1 MRPGC
6 LLIDV
11 NYKNKPRVFLSHSK
25 ADAEFIERAANDF
38 RRCQIEPWLDTEEIR
53 HGKPWLSEI
62 FESGI
67 PTCDCLLVYLTENSI
82 NSAMVKRE
90 MDAGFIQ
97 KLKDQ
102 QVALLPYVSNA
113 TYREQLRLDV
123 QSLQTPEWNTSNYN
137 SIFPRIV
144 AEIWR
149 AYLERAIPATIA
161 EERARRLEAELT
173 LEKLRRDENAGVFSP
188 AEEKDFA
195 YIHGTLNHETQLTL
209 SNRKAGQLEAV
220 LQTAN
225 YTVNL
230 VSLIIHLSKEEPQT
244 VEQKDIERSL
254 ANLLKRDNADFPPKA
269 NIKIYLDSG
278 PNIPD
283 LLRMFGFATWI
294 DRMES
299 RTNNFWEGGNM
310 KMNYYQVAARRTVF
324 TDKVQRFRYWLATN
338 DVDPGPAKLTPVLP
352 FDLGQLK

>member
-1 MRPGC
+1 
-6 LLIDV
+6 LLANV

-25 ADAEFIERAANDF
+25 ADAEFIERAASDF

-67 PTCDCLLVYLTENSI
+67 PACDCLLVYLTENSI
-82 NSAMVKRE
+82 NSAMVQRE

-102 QVALLPYVSNA
+102 QVALLPYVSDA
-113 TYREQLRLDV
+113 AYRERLRLDV
-123 QSLQTPEWNTSNYN
+123 QSLQTPEWNTSNYH

-149 AYLERAIPATIA
+149 AYLERVIPVTIA

-173 LEKLRRDENAGVFSP
+173 VEKLRRDESAGVFRP
-188 AEEKDFA
+188 AEDKDFA
-195 YIHGTLNHETQLTL
+195 YIHRTLNHETQLTL
-209 SNRKAGQLEAV
+209 SNREADKPEAV
-220 LQTAN
+220 LQTAT

-230 VSLIIHLSKEEPQT
+230 VSLIIHLSQEEPHT

-254 ANLLKRDNADFPPKA
+254 ANLLERDNTDFPPNAK
-269 NIKIYLDSG
+269 IKIYIDSG
-278 PNIPD
+278 PNVPD

-294 DRMES
+294 DRLEP
-299 RTNNFWEGGNM
+299 RTSHNWQGGHI
-310 KMNYYQVAARRTVF
+310 KTIYYQVPARRTVF
-324 TDKVQRFRYWLATN
+324 TDKIQRFRYWLAIN
-338 DVDPGPAKLTPVLP
+338 DLEPDSTKLAPVTP
-352 FDLGQLK
+352 FDIPKLK